1 MATNEQDLGGL
12 DLETPVAAE
21 TSSTT
26 LSAGSTETGLSR
38 TQRAKQGLKNAA
50 KDKKKVAIASAAA
63 VAVAG
68 AAAGL
73 LTRSRRKSSAAAG
86 EGDGSPGL
94 YASPEISTGTGVED
108 RTLKAAEK
116 ARKKEEKEKKNATG
130 KESKKSKS
138 H

>member
-1 MATNEQDLGGL
+1 MATDEHLFGDTTAT
-12 DLETPVAAE
+12 ETSLAAE

-26 LSAGSTETGLSR
+26 LPTGSTETGLSR
-38 TQRAKQGLKNAA
+38 TQRAKQGLKNAT

-73 LTRSRRKSSAAAG
+73 LTRSRRKASIAG
-86 EGDGSPGL
+86 DGDGSPGL
-94 YASPEISTGTGVED
+94 YASPEISTGTGIED
-108 RTLKAAEK
+108 RTLKQAEK
-116 ARKKEEKEKKNATG
+116 ARKKEEKEKKKAA
-130 KESKKSKS
+130 KKSKS

>member
-1 MATNEQDLGGL
+1 MAKNEHLPEEITVT
-12 DLETPVAAE
+12 ETIVVAEAG
-21 TSSTT
+21 TTT
-26 LSAGSTETGLSR
+26 LPTGSTETGLTR

-73 LTRSRRKSSAAAG
+73 LTRSRRKSKDAVG
-86 EGDGSPGL
+86 DGDGSPSL
-94 YASPEISTGTGVED
+94 SAAPED

-116 ARKKEEKEKKNATG
+116 ARNKEEKERKKAA
-130 KESKKSKS
+130 KEAKKSKG

>member
-1 MATNEQDLGGL
+1 MATNEDLLGDTTAG
-12 DLETPVAAE
+12 TPVAAE

-26 LSAGSTETGLSR
+26 LPTGSTETGLTR
-38 TQRAKQGLKNAA
+38 TQRAKQGLKNAT
-50 KDKKKVAIASAAA
+50 KDKKKVALASAAA

-73 LTRSRRKSSAAAG
+73 LTRSRRKSSAAAD
-86 EGDGSPGL
+86 GDGSPGL

-116 ARKKEEKEKKNATG
+116 ARKKEEKEKKKAA
-130 KESKKSKS
+130 KEAKKSKS

>member
-1 MATNEQDLGGL
+1 MATNEDLFEDTTAG
-12 DLETPVAAE
+12 TPVAAE

-26 LSAGSTETGLSR
+26 LPAGSSETALSR

-73 LTRSRRKSSAAAG
+73 LTRSRRKSSAAA

-116 ARKKEEKEKKNATG
+116 ARKKEEKEKKKAAG